1 MAGTCST
8 LLINSAWILFE
19 CFPLVPKLAKVSKFF
34 NIEGSSAAAL
44 MSLTAISA
52 ICCTLCG
59 EKKPHANKLRSS
71 KAKAEVTSLFSSI
84 PSLDLFNLCRRPPR
98 VVSSAARIPC
108 SNGWVF
114 LKKNL
119 QTGGKFKPK
128 SSQFFQSVSRKHKL
142 IYVSFFIKIGQWS
155 TKNKT
160 FWNSWWLQHWILA
173 WAGSLPTIFLL
184 QKPAASIALI
194 QNEAVIWVSI

>member
-1 MAGTCST
+1 
-8 LLINSAWILFE
+8 
-19 CFPLVPKLAKVSKFF
+19 
-34 NIEGSSAAAL
+34 L

-59 EKKPHANKLRSS
+59 EKNPMQTSSEVARLRQRSRHC
-71 KAKAEVTSLFSSI
+71 SLLYFHWTSSI
-84 PSLDLFNLCRRPPR
+84 SVVGHPG